1 MFGLIS
7 VFLVL
12 LFHYLRF
19 RRKESESDL
28 EYHDRITKRKAF
40 DLKCE
45 KVFYAILAVLFVVGM
60 TARGR
65 TT

>member
-19 RRKESESDL
+19 RRRESESDL
-28 EYHDRITKRKAF
+28 EYHDRFTTRKAF
-40 DLKCE
+40 D
-45 KVFYAILAVLFVVGM
+45 V
-60 TARGR
+60 
-65 TT
+65 